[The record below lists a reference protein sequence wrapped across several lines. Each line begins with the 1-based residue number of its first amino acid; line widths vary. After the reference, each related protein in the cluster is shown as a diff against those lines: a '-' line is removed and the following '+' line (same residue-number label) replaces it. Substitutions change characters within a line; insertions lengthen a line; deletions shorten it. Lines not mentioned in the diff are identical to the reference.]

1 MTSTKVKINELTSD
15 TTLVSGDE
23 FIFQETGGGTTKKI
37 NFNDLSAAVESNIS
51 VSTSQLTADSDL
63 DLGAFDLIATEA
75 TADEFIGD
83 LRGAVIF
90 KAQAGEAL
98 SVGEVVYISG
108 ISGNTTVVS
117 KADADDASKMP
128 AFGIAASAAS
138 LNTPVDIYTF
148 GTLGNLDTDTPGW
161 SIGDELFVSTTAGAL
176 QNTPPTGESALIQK
190 IAKVT
195 RVHLSAGSIKITGAG
210 RANATPNLNNGNI
223 FIGNVSNQSVS
234 SSLATE
240 IESNITEAS
249 VTQHQ
254 AAIDHDALTNFVA
267 NEHIDWTSD
276 QGATNI
282 HLNNITGITTTEM
295 ASANVSQFTNDAGY
309 ITSTL
314 SEEQVED
321 YVGGMLT
328 GNTETGITVTYQ
340 DSDGTIDFEV
350 NGLTTTEFASANIS
364 QWTND
369 AGYITDTL
377 TTEEVQDIVGA
388 MFSGNTETD
397 ITVTYQDSDG
407 TIDVTLDALD
417 TSNITSG
424 TFADARIAESNVTQ
438 HEAAL
443 DHDALTNFVAN
454 EHINHTSVSIT
465 AGDGL
470 SGGGD
475 ISSTRTIDLD
485 IGGQTL
491 VTADSGDMVIIE
503 DASDA
508 NNIKKVNVSDF
519 LSSGGGGGLT
529 VDTVV
534 KTANFTAVAGNQ
546 YLCDT
551 SGGSFTLTFPA
562 TPSVGDKVGIVDYAQ
577 SFATNSLLL
586 GRNGVKVLRQSAD
599 GSIGTD
605 DWSGNW
611 MYYGT
616 DGGWLPEG
624 IMPAGLSDDEVA
636 TAYNAAVSVV
646 SEADAKAGT
655 STTAYRWT
663 PQRARQASTYNDWQ
677 IKTANYTCVA
687 DDQII
692 VNSAGTTT
700 MTLPASP
707 TAGDSVVIS
716 NQGAGVCT
724 VGRNG
729 SNIKSLAE
737 DGTLNSGN
745 STQLVYVDGT
755 IGWGE
760 L

>member
-37 NFNDLSAAVESNIS
+37 NFNDLSAAVESNLS
-51 VSTSQLTADSDL
+51 VTTSQLTADSDL
-63 DLGAFDLIATEA
+63 DLGAFNLIATEA

-117 KADADDASKMP
+117 KADADDAAKMP

-195 RVHLSAGSIKITGAG
+195 RVHHSSGSIKITGAG

-295 ASANVSQFTNDAGY
+295 
-309 ITSTL
+309 
-314 SEEQVED
+314 
-321 YVGGMLT
+321 
-328 GNTETGITVTYQ
+328 
-340 DSDGTIDFEV
+340 
-350 NGLTTTEFASANIS
+350 ASANIS

-491 VTADSGDMVIIE
+491 VTANSGDMVIIE

-508 NNIKKVNVSDF
+508 NNIKKVDVGDF
-519 LSSGGGGGLT
+519 LSGAGDMLIATYDPTGVGGDAFAMSNMTGTAADATIAESNVTQHEAALSIAASQIAAGTFGSGDVT
-529 VDTVV
+529 VDGALYVNGQIRHEGYPVNEISSDQTITVGSKYHV
-534 KTANFTAVAGNQ
+534 NTAAGAV
-546 YLCDT
+546 
-551 SGGSFTLTFPA
+551 TLTMYSA
-562 TPSVGDKVGIVDYAQ
+562 NVGDRVYIMDIGGVADSNNIIFETASAVKIA
-577 SFATNSLLL
+577 NSLEDFHIDLPY
-586 GRNGVKVLRQSAD
+586 
-599 GSIGTD
+599 
-605 DWSGNW
+605 W
-611 MYYGT
+611 
-616 DGGWLPEG
+616 GGWFIYTGSAKGWMLEG
-624 IMPAGLSDDEVA
+624 
-636 TAYNAAVSVV
+636 
-646 SEADAKAGT
+646 
-655 STTAYRWT
+655 
-663 PQRARQASTYNDWQ
+663 
-677 IKTANYTCVA
+677 
-687 DDQII
+687 
-692 VNSAGTTT
+692 
-700 MTLPASP
+700 
-707 TAGDSVVIS
+707 
-716 NQGAGVCT
+716 
-724 VGRNG
+724 
-729 SNIKSLAE
+729 
-737 DGTLNSGN
+737 
-745 STQLVYVDGT
+745 
-755 IGWGE
+755 
-760 L
+760 